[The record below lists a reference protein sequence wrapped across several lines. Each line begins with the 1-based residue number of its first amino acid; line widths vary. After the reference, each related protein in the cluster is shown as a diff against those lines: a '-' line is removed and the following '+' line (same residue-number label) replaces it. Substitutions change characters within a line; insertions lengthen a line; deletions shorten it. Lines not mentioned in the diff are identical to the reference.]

1 MSKKEKKVSFE
12 EALKRLEEIVE
23 TMESGEVDL
32 DRMVESF
39 EEGQNL
45 VKLCTD
51 KLNEVE
57 AKIEKIIKNA
67 PEGAVVE
74 DFEIER

>member
-39 EEGQNL
+39 EEGQKL

>member
-1 MSKKEKKVSFE
+1 MSKNEEKVSFE
-12 EALKRLEEIVE
+12 DALKRLEEIVE

-32 DRMVESF
+32 DRMVASF
-39 EEGQNL
+39 EEGQKL

-57 AKIEKIIKNA
+57 AKIEKIVKSG
-67 PEGAVVE
+67 PDGAVVE
-74 DFEIER
+74 KFEMDR

>member
-1 MSKKEKKVSFE
+1 MAKKEDKISFE
-12 EALKRLEEIVE
+12 DALKRLEEIVE

-32 DRMVESF
+32 DRMVAAF
-39 EEGQNL
+39 EEGQKL
-45 VKLCTD
+45 VKLCTE

-57 AKIEKIIKNA
+57 AKIEKIVKCG

-74 DFEIER
+74 KFELDR

>member
-1 MSKKEKKVSFE
+1 MSKNEKKVSFE

-39 EEGQNL
+39 EEGQKL